1 MSWPS
6 MWRYGKIWNP
16 VNEMDRLQR
25 EMNRLFTGGGQI
37 IMTYDFPPIN
47 VWLSEDDV
55 IVTAELPGVE
65 AGSVDISVVGD
76 ALTIG
81 GIRQP
86 LPLKNGELYHRQER
100 NSGKFTR
107 SIKLPLLV
115 EIGKVEAKYERGI
128 LQITLPRAE
137 IEKPKKISVRTEA

>member
-6 MWRYGKIWNP
+6 MWRYGKMMDP
-16 VNEMDRLQR
+16 VTEMQRLQR
-25 EMNRLFTGGGQI
+25 EMNRLFTGGGQS
-37 IMTYDFPPIN
+37 IMSYDFPPIN

-65 AGSVDISVVGD
+65 ADSVDISVVGD
-76 ALTIG
+76 ALTISG
-81 GIRQP
+81 VRNP

-107 SIKLPLLV
+107 SIKLPFLV

-137 IEKPKKISVRTEA
+137 AEKPKKIAVKTE